1 MKYRLRLWLCFF
13 GFMLFVLAA
22 MCGFIYST
30 CHDISNKIDAQ
41 TEKLTI
47 EVEVVNPT
55 PDVYKLPPRNLDVT
69 YVDLMPAD
77 VEPEKIEFEYYDSP
91 IHLSEDDRWVVESV
105 VAGEAGGEP
114 YEGKKAVAQCI
125 FNAMLKN
132 SWTARQVRDNY
143 GYDGWNPNLDEQDR
157 AAYMD
162 VVDAVS
168 DVFDRGQLV
177 TEKPILFFYAPRWCT
192 SEWHES
198 QEFEMEIGGHRFFYL
213 AEDENAEWT
222 NILLTNVDEYGI
234 IEP

>member
-13 GFMLFVLAA
+13 GFMLFVLTA

-30 CHDISNKIDAQ
+30 CHDISDRL
-41 TEKLTI
+41 EPLTI
-47 EVEVVNPT
+47 EVEVVNPV
-55 PDVYKLPPRNLDVT
+55 PVVREYRNLDVKYIEVLPET
-69 YVDLMPAD
+69 
-77 VEPEKIEFEYYDSP
+77 EPEILISDSEFEYYDSP

-114 YEGKKAVAQCI
+114 YDGKKAVAQCI
-125 FNAMLKN
+125 FDAMLKN
-132 SWTARQVRDNY
+132 GWTARQVRDNY
-143 GYDGWNPNLDEQDR
+143 GYDGWNPDLDKQDR
-157 AAYMD
+157 FAYMD

-168 DVFDRGQLV
+168 DVFDRGQFV

-192 SEWHES
+192 SDWHEA

-222 NILLTNVDEYGI
+222 NILLTNVNEYGI
-234 IEP
+234 IES